1 MEINH
6 HLLWIWAKETLGLN
20 NKKLLRLVEIYQC
33 EDFSTAAFL
42 SEKEQKE
49 LLKKDLRS
57 AWEIYGECEMN
68 QIGILTLEDAQYPAL
83 LKEINNPPS
92 PLFFKGHLVSCLQ
105 RPTLTIVGTRKSNGY
120 SEEKAKEIAT
130 ALCLC
135 GFTIVCGIAD
145 VNIFDVL

>member
-20 NKKLLRLVEIYQC
+20 NKKLLRLVEHCGSIEEIYQC

-83 LKEINNPPS
+83 LKETEAGIS
-92 PLFFKGHLVSCLQ
+92 LEGMMLKLKLQYFGHLM
-105 RPTLTIVGTRKSNGY
+105 
-120 SEEKAKEIAT
+120 
-130 ALCLC
+130 
-135 GFTIVCGIAD
+135 
-145 VNIFDVL
+145 